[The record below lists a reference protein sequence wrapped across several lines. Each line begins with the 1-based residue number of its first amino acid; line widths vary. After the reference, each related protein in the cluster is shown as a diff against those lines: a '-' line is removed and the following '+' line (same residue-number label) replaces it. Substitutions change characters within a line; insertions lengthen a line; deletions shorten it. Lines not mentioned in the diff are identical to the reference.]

1 MADPYILWARFT
13 EPNLGR
19 VEWVKSRLDMCQISK
34 IGSSFPIRRWEPP
47 WFPPWRGPIIS
58 QASGASWS
66 IFGGSTMFSFVDIFY
81 LWIYQWCVVSWFNIR
96 CAHHLFDHWVA
107 QLCLHQTMA
116 LPCFRHWMTPPWFQY
131 LWSSPPW
138 YHHSTHQWN
147 IEPFKWK
154 FLIKALLSKRQIK
167 ENILINEKDLP
178 SGHVLFLPH
187 HIKFSHNSKK

>member
-1 MADPYILWARFT
+1 MADPYILWVRFT

-34 IGSSFPIRRWEPP
+34 IGSSFAIRRWEPP

-107 QLCLHQTMA
+107 QLCLHQTW
-116 LPCFRHWMTPPWFQY
+116 P
-131 LWSSPPW
+131 
-138 YHHSTHQWN
+138 YHVSVIGWHHRDSN
-147 IEPFKWK
+147 IYE
-154 FLIKALLSKRQIK
+154 
-167 ENILINEKDLP
+167 
-178 SGHVLFLPH
+178 VPH
-187 HIKFSHNSKK
+187 HDTIIQHTNRT